1 MIMENDELI
10 RRRFMDMA
18 HRAYNRNIV
27 VCSDFLDLHELH
39 ILQYLNMDD
48 LGVMLRL
55 SGGYEE
61 AERQIAAF
69 LPDAFVCF
77 EKQDFPI
84 RCISIRPLNDRFSEE
99 LTHRDY
105 LGALMNLGIDRS
117 CLGDILVDGHTA
129 YVFCLEKMA
138 DLVCREITRIR
149 HTAVIAAPE
158 TLSQVPQPNYR
169 DVSGTVSSV
178 RLDSVLAVAFG
189 LSRNKAIPYIEGGQ
203 VFVNARQVVSNGH
216 SLRPGDLISVRGL
229 GKFRYI
235 DVRNQSKKGKYR
247 IDIKRYI

>member
-1 MIMENDELI
+1 MQARLFLL
-10 RRRFMDMA
+10 RRFQDMA
-18 HRAYNRNIV
+18 RRAYNRNIV

-48 LGVMLRL
+48 LGVRLRL

-69 LPDAFVCF
+69 LPDAFVYF
-77 EKQDFPI
+77 EKEDFPI
-84 RCISIRPLNDRFSEE
+84 CCIAIRPLNERFSEE

-105 LGALMNLGIDRS
+105 LGALMHLGIERS
-117 CLGDILVDGHTA
+117 CLGDILVQGHTA

-138 DLVCREITRIR
+138 ELICREVTRIR
-149 HTAVIAAPE
+149 HTTVMAVKE
-158 TLSQVPQPNYR
+158 TLSEIPSPRIQ
-169 DVSGTVSSV
+169 DVTGTVSSV

-203 VFVNARQVVSNGH
+203 VYVNARQVVSNGYGLH
-216 SLRPGDLISVRGL
+216 PGDLISVRGL

-235 DVRNQSKKGKYR
+235 DVRNQSKKGKYW
-247 IDIKRYI
+247 IDIQKFV

>member
-1 MIMENDELI
+1 MENEELI
-10 RRRFMDMA
+10 RRRFQDMA
-18 HRAYNRNIV
+18 RRAYNRNIV
-27 VCSDFLDLHELH
+27 VCSDLH

-48 LGVMLRL
+48 LGVRLRL

-69 LPDAFVCF
+69 LPDAFVYF
-77 EKQDFPI
+77 EKEDFPI
-84 RCISIRPLNDRFSEE
+84 CCIAIRPLNERFSEE

-105 LGALMNLGIDRS
+105 LGALMHLGIERS
-117 CLGDILVDGHTA
+117 CLGDILVQGHTA

-138 DLVCREITRIR
+138 ELICREVTRIR
-149 HTAVIAAPE
+149 HTTVMAVKE
-158 TLSQVPQPNYR
+158 TLSEIPSPRIQ
-169 DVSGTVSSV
+169 DVTGTVSSV

-203 VFVNARQVVSNGH
+203 VYVNARQVVSKGYGLH
-216 SLRPGDLISVRGL
+216 HGDLISVRGL

-235 DVRNQSKKGKYR
+235 DVRNQSKKGKYW
-247 IDIKRYI
+247 IDIQKFV

>member
-1 MIMENDELI
+1 MDSDELI

-27 VCSDFLDLHELH
+27 VCSDFLDLNELH
-39 ILQYLNMDD
+39 SLQYLNMDN
-48 LGVMLRL
+48 LGVSLRL

-77 EKQDFPI
+77 ENEDFPI
-84 RCISIRPLNDRFSEE
+84 SCIAIRPLNDKFSED

-105 LGALMNLGIDRS
+105 LGALMHLGIERS
-117 CLGDILVDGHTA
+117 CLGDILVQGHTA
-129 YVFCLEKMA
+129 YVFCLDKMV
-138 DLVCREITRIR
+138 DLICREITRIR
-149 HTAVIAAPE
+149 HTAVSAAPE
-158 TLSQVPQPNYR
+158 TLSEVPRPEVKN
-169 DVSGTVSSV
+169 VSGTVSSV

-189 LSRNKAIPYIEGGQ
+189 LSRSKAIPYIESGQ
-203 VFVNARQVVSNGH
+203 VYVNARQVISNGYT
-216 SLRPGDLISVRGL
+216 LRPKDLISVRGL

-235 DVRNQSKKGKYR
+235 DVRNQSKKGKYW
-247 IDIKRYI
+247 IDIQRFV